1 MLNKIETLDAPR
13 AIGPYSQA
21 VSANGFIFVSGQ
33 LPIDPET
40 GTLVEGD
47 IGKMTTRVVDN
58 MEAIL
63 KKSGSSL
70 DKVVNVQVFLKDLK
84 RDFMPMNEIYIQ
96 RFKSPCPPARAT
108 VEVSELPL
116 GSLIEMACVAII

>member
-1 MLNKIETLDAPR
+1 MLNKIETLEAPR

-33 LPIDPET
+33 LPIDPQT
-40 GTLVEGD
+40 GAILEGD
-47 IGKMTTRVVDN
+47 IGKMTTKVIDN
-58 MEAIL
+58 IEAIL
-63 KKSGSSL
+63 KKGGSNL

-84 RDFMPMNEIYIQ
+84 RDFMPMNEIYLK

-116 GSLIEMACVAII
+116 GSLIEMACIAVI